1 MYIKLDNA
9 RAFPVSGNMGTEY
22 DYIFRVMSETN
33 VSNMWKSVID
43 KESFVVSYQ
52 EHLNADGKKDG
63 YALEFFING
72 HFFSAILTK
81 SDITS
86 IINGVDN
93 ADSIFAT
100 ILMGN
105 APTTESMK
113 KELKIQKEYY
123 EYLVVGTDT
132 SISTGEKQFTGI
144 QFTTKGDE
152 EFTNVYPNG
161 TANTNCIL
169 VPEAYYSEDTDAEGE
184 TFYTYYVKPYSIRL
198 LKKVTDENGD
208 ILYWDV
214 PKESWVKYNSKS
226 LCTLTLDGGI
236 VT

>member
-9 RAFPVSGNMGTEY
+9 RAFPVSGNLGTPY
-22 DYIFRVMSETN
+22 DYAFRVLSETN

-52 EHLNADGKKDG
+52 EHLNAEGEKDG

-72 HFFSAILTK
+72 HFFSAILTD

-86 IINGVDN
+86 ITSGVDD
-93 ADSIFAT
+93 DSIYAT

-105 APTTESMK
+105 APTIESMR
-113 KELKIQKEYY
+113 EDLKIQKEYY
-123 EYLVVGTDT
+123 EYLVVGIDT
-132 SISTGEKQFTGI
+132 TISNNEQKFTGI

-152 EFTNVYPNG
+152 NFTNVYPDG
-161 TANTNCIL
+161 TLTNNCIL
-169 VPEAYYSEDTDAEGE
+169 VPWAYYSAEEDDEGK

-198 LKKVTDENGD
+198 LKKVTDENGN